1 MPTGLAVGLAL
12 KELRPRLIDY
22 CFGGLAPKPWFPRF
36 PDEVA
41 RELGYVQRAKP

>member
-12 KELRPRLIDY
+12 KDLAPPPEHF
-22 CFGGLAPKPWFPRF
+22 FGGLAPKPWFPRF

-41 RELGYVQRAKP
+41 GELGYVQRLRP